1 MSETL
6 GYDEAGSGSVLLLV
20 HGFPLDRTMW
30 AAQLSGLSDIRRVVA
45 VDLPGRGKSEGVKSD
60 GWTIDG
66 YADELARVVD
76 GLGVD
81 QVDLAGLSM
90 GGYVGFAFLGR
101 HSARVRSLILI
112 DTKAADDPAE
122 AKESRVST
130 AALVREKGTTELLG
144 GLLPKLTAPNADEAV
159 ISAARTMFENVPG
172 ETAAWDALAMKDRVD
187 STPALASIGVPTL
200 VLHGA
205 EDQLMPVAGAEEMA
219 SQIPGAKFVSIPN
232 GGHLSPMENP
242 TAVNQAIREF
252 LAN

>member
-6 GYDEAGSGSVLLLV
+6 GFDEAGSGSVLLLV

-30 AAQLSGLSDIRRVVA
+30 AAQLTGLSDIRRVVA
-45 VDLPGRGKSEGVKSD
+45 LDLPGRGKSEGVKD
-60 GWTIDG
+60 DAWTIDG
-66 YADELARVVD
+66 YADEVARLVD
-76 GLGVD
+76 ELGVD

-90 GGYVGFAFLGR
+90 GGYVAFAFLRR
-101 HSARVRSLILI
+101 HTAKVRSLILV

-122 AKESRVST
+122 AKEGRVNT
-130 AALVREKGTTELLG
+130 AALVREKGTVELVG

-159 ISAARTMFENVPG
+159 ISSARKMFENTPG
-172 ETAAWDALAMKDRVD
+172 ETAACDALAMKDRVD
-187 STPALASIGVPTL
+187 STPALATIEIPTL

-219 SQIPGAKFVSIPN
+219 SKIPGAKFVSIAN

-242 TAVNQAIREF
+242 TAVNKAIREF
-252 LAN
+252 LTG